1 MPADALLSFLPPG
14 LSPDIVLLLLICSVF
29 TSMVTAALG
38 AGGGVMLLALMAMWV
53 PPAAVIPV
61 HGIIQLGSNAGRMT
75 MTWRHVDWRVI
86 AAFAPG
92 VVLGAL
98 AGSLVLVSLPPWA
111 WQVTIALFV
120 LYLCWG
126 PNLPNM
132 ALGKGGILVASALTS
147 FISLFVGATGP
158 LVAAFI
164 KQIHRERF
172 TTVAT
177 FATAMT
183 LQHLPKALVFGLAG
197 FVFREWVG
205 FLAAMIAC
213 GFVGTWLGLRLLG
226 RMGNRWFRN
235 LFNILLTLLA
245 ARLLWLAWLQWTG

>member
-1 MPADALLSFLPPG
+1 MSLEALQSLLPSDLSPHIALLLMA
-14 LSPDIVLLLLICSVF
+14 CSAL

-38 AGGGVMLLALMAMWV
+38 AGGGVMLLALMAMWI
-53 PPAAVIPV
+53 PSAAIIPV
-61 HGIIQLGSNAGRMT
+61 HGMIQLGSNAGRMA
-75 MTWRHVDWRVI
+75 MTWRHIDWQVI
-86 AAFAPG
+86 AVFAPG

-98 AGSLVLVSLPPWA
+98 AGSLVLVSLPPWV

-126 PNLPNM
+126 PKLPPLAM
-132 ALGKGGILVASALTS
+132 GRGGILAASALTS

-183 LQHLPKALVFGLAG
+183 LQHLPKAVIFGFAG
-197 FVFREWVG
+197 FVFRDWIV

-213 GFVGTWLGLRLLG
+213 GFAGTWLGLRLLG
-226 RMGNRWFRN
+226 RLGNRTFHTA
-235 LFNILLTLLA
+235 FNVLLTLLA
-245 ARLLWLAWLQWTG
+245 ARLLWLAWLQWAH

>member
-1 MPADALLSFLPPG
+1 MLLSFLPPG
-14 LSPDIVLLLLICSVF
+14 LTPDIALLLLACSVF

-75 MTWRHVDWRVI
+75 LTWRHVDWRVI

-126 PNLPNM
+126 PKLPPM
-132 ALGKGGILVASALTS
+132 ALGRGGILAASALTS

-164 KQIHRERF
+164 KQIHTDRF

-197 FVFREWVG
+197 FMFRDWAV

-213 GFVGTWLGLRLLG
+213 GFAGTWLGLRLLG
-226 RMGNRWFRN
+226 RLGNRAFRN
-235 LFNILLTLLA
+235 VFNVLLTLLA
-245 ARLLWLAWLQWTG
+245 ARLLWLAWLQWAG

>member
-1 MPADALLSFLPPG
+1 MPEDLALSFLPPG
-14 LSPDIVLLLLICSVF
+14 LAPDIALLLMAFSVF

-53 PPAAVIPV
+53 PPAAVIPL

-75 MTWRHVDWRVI
+75 MTWRHIDWRVI

-98 AGSLVLVSLPPWA
+98 AGSLVLVSLPAWA

-126 PNLPNM
+126 PKLPPM
-132 ALGKGGILVASALTS
+132 ALGRWGIFAASALTS

-164 KQIHRERF
+164 KQIHGERF
-172 TTVAT
+172 ATVAT

-197 FVFREWVG
+197 FVFSDWIG

-213 GFVGTWLGLRLLG
+213 GFAGTWLGLRLLG
-226 RMGNRWFRN
+226 RLGNRTFSHV
-235 LFNILLTLLA
+235 FNILLTLLA
-245 ARLLWLAWLQWTG
+245 ARLLWLAWLQWAG